1 MKIKDLI
8 KELQKF
14 DPELDVIIQCDPEGN
29 NFHPLYEV
37 NVGGFAD
44 GERCCTSEDIPIY
57 KEVGIHLD
65 PEYDINDEAQKVIF
79 LIP

>member
-29 NFHPLYEV
+29 NFYPLYEV
-37 NVGGFAD
+37 NAGSFAY
-44 GERCCTSEDIPIY
+44 GERCFTS
-57 KEVGIHLD
+57 
-65 PEYDINDEAQKVIF
+65 NDEAQKVIF